1 MSEGKVGGVSAD
13 QLKDIL
19 ATVIAEARKPVLTE
33 EDIRRI
39 EAKKQEAADGAENE
53 RQRREAA
60 RANIRNCGHMKDFPW
75 NNQPAAVYIKPV
87 SGADPCSRDPLS
99 GNFFLC
105 QHCQARIHPGQPVEG
120 MAFDSVRDIFDETE
134 FNRLW
139 RASRDARMIG

>member
-1 MSEGKVGGVSAD
+1 MSKEAVSLTVD
-13 QLKDIL
+13 QLKEL
-19 ATVIAEARKPVLTE
+19 LTEMRKPVLTE

-39 EAKKQEAADGAENE
+39 ETKKQEAADGAENE
-53 RQRREAA
+53 RQRRETA

-87 SGADPCSRDPLS
+87 AGTDPCAKDPLS

-120 MAFDSVRDIFDETE
+120 FGYDSVRDIFDTDE